1 MIDKDKKIGYVRIT
15 SFVQNT
21 ADELRKVASSSFA
34 RKE

>member
-21 ADELRKVASSSFA
+21 ADELRKRSSSFA